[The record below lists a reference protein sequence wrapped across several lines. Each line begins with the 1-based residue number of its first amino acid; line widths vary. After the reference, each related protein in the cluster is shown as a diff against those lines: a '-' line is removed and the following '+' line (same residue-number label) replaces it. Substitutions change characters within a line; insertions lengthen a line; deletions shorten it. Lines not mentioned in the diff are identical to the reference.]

1 MGFSGGG
8 SNILK
13 PHTHDGNIAQDGG
26 ALDMD
31 GVTQGSLTAG
41 DLIYSDGSNL
51 QRLAIG
57 GSGQSLTSS
66 GSAPQWSA
74 ASSAAM
80 ELIETRVISGSTSL
94 SETFTFSP
102 ALQPG
107 VTGLSEIYWVITGAM
122 SNNDL
127 RMFVNGI
134 TTSTYDRQEL
144 RQVGATVSGATN
156 SGGGEWALM
165 DATIYQD
172 YFTSQGSIWLVDNNG
187 SYQIMGTSI
196 QTGNDGKRLV
206 SLLQST
212 AGETNISEIK
222 WDAGGG
228 TSHFDI
234 GTRFSLYRYNV

>member
-8 SNILK
+8 SNVLK

-74 ASSAAM
+74 ASGAAM

-107 VTGLSEIYWVITGAM
+107 VTGLSEIYWIITGAA
-122 SNNDL
+122 SNSDL

-144 RQVGATVSGATN
+144 RQVGATISGVSNSGAP
-156 SGGGEWALM
+156 EWALM
-165 DATIYQD
+165 DAGIYAD
-172 YFTSQGSIWLVDNNG
+172 YFTSQGSIWLAENNTT
-187 SYQIMGTSI
+187 YKIMGTSI
-196 QTGNDGKRLV
+196 QTGNDGKYLV
-206 SLLQST
+206 NFEQST
-212 AGETNISEIK
+212 AGQTNISELK

-228 TSHFDI
+228 SNAFQI